1 MAFCRFCG
9 KQIPEGGACDC
20 ATSKAKEAAANEA
33 ASAQQ
38 SAETAVEDVKETVTE
53 VKEEAVQAA
62 EAAQEAVNEATAQS
76 TASAE
81 APHVNTADT
90 AKIADAPVSGASDN
104 VQVSAKN
111 SKNAIYVAACIIALV
126 VLMLLMCLFGGGA
139 KSAVKNYVKSASNKK
154 GGKTYY
160 SYTLPKDVIKKL
172 KKKDKYD
179 DLVDHFN
186 DMVEEALDDL
196 EGKETAPKFMKIVT
210 KTKLNDSELE
220 AAEDYFKRICDKY
233 DVKSSNI
240 KVTKGYEMKL
250 KTKNKDEDGDVEY
263 HKSMICVVKL
273 KGDGWKII
281 PQSKESLD

>member
-9 KQIPEGGACDC
+9 KQIPEGGTCDC
-20 ATSKAKEAAANEA
+20 STAKAKEAAANEA
-33 ASAQQ
+33 ANVQQ
-38 SAETAVEDVKETVTE
+38 STETAVEEVKETVSE

-62 EAAQEAVNEATAQS
+62 EAVQESVNEAAAQS
-76 TASAE
+76 TE
-81 APHVNTADT
+81 APQVNTADT
-90 AKIADAPVSGASDN
+90 AKIADTPVSAASDN

-111 SKNAIYVAACIIALV
+111 SKNAVYIAACIVALV

-139 KSAVKNYVKSASNKK
+139 KSAVKKYVKSASDKK

-179 DLVDHFN
+179 ELVDDFN
-186 DMVEEALDDL
+186 DMVEEALEDL

-210 KTKLNDSELE
+210 KTKLDDSELE
-220 AAEDYFKRICDKY
+220 GAEDYFKDICSGY
-233 DVKSSNI
+233 DVKTSNI
-240 KVTKGYEMKL
+240 KVVKGYEMKL

-263 HKSMICVVKL
+263 HKTMICVVKL

-281 PQSKESLD
+281 PHSKESLD

>member
-9 KQIPEGGACDC
+9 KQIPEGGTCDC
-20 ATSKAKEAAANEA
+20 STAKAKEAAANEA
-33 ASAQQ
+33 ANVQQ
-38 SAETAVEDVKETVTE
+38 STETAVEEVKETVSE

-62 EAAQEAVNEATAQS
+62 EAVQESVNEAAAQS
-76 TASAE
+76 TE
-81 APHVNTADT
+81 APQVNTADT
-90 AKIADAPVSGASDN
+90 AKIADTPVSAASDN

-111 SKNAIYVAACIIALV
+111 SKNAVYIAACIVVLV

-139 KSAVKNYVKSASNKK
+139 KSAVKKYVKSASDKK

-179 DLVDHFN
+179 ELVDDFN
-186 DMVEEALDDL
+186 DMVEEALEDL

-210 KTKLNDSELE
+210 KTKLDDSELE
-220 AAEDYFKRICDKY
+220 GAEDYFKDICSRY
-233 DVKSSNI
+233 DVKTSNI
-240 KVTKGYEMKL
+240 KVVKGYEMKL

-263 HKSMICVVKL
+263 HKTMICVVKL

-281 PQSKESLD
+281 PHSKESFD